1 MLFMFCRHSAERP
14 HTMLFAAARRTAIL
28 EQMWYNGI
36 QLQRKEQTM
45 ATGYVYDPIFLEHD
59 LRGHPENQRRLRQTL
74 GVLEQRGMLERL
86 AHIPAVPITQ
96 DQLERVHDRRYIEQV
111 RRVAERGGGHLDMD
125 TYVRPASY
133 DAALMAAGGL
143 VEATRAILD
152 DELDNAFAL
161 VRPPG
166 HHALRARGMGFCLFN
181 NVAAAARY
189 ALAEHGL
196 NRVLIVD
203 FDVHH
208 GNGTQDEFETDPEV
222 MYISTHQ
229 YPHYPGT
236 GYWNE
241 TGSGAGNGSIINV
254 PLGGGVGDEGFA
266 RIFEEIVGPAAW
278 RFQPE
283 LILVSAG
290 YDAHWDDP
298 LAYMQLS
305 IGGYTAIA
313 QALKDLSEE
322 LCGGRVVF
330 TLEGGYHLEA
340 LAYSVLNTFGV
351 LVDGTGWRLVDPL
364 GPSPSREQPV
374 DEIVERVRKVHGLS
388 RG

>member
-1 MLFMFCRHSAERP
+1 
-14 HTMLFAAARRTAIL
+14 
-28 EQMWYNGI
+28 
-36 QLQRKEQTM
+36 M
-45 ATGYVYDPIFLEHD
+45 ATGYVYDPVYLEHD
-59 LRGHPENQRRLRQTL
+59 LRGHPENQQRLRQIL
-74 GVLEQRGMLERL
+74 SVLEKHGTLEL
-86 AHIPAVPITQ
+86 LTHVPAVPITS
-96 DQLERVHDRRYIEQV
+96 DRLARAHEPHYVEQV
-111 RRVAERGGGHLDMD
+111 RQVAQRGGGHLDAD
-125 TYVRPASY
+125 TYVRSASY

-143 VEATRAILD
+143 IEATRAVLD
-152 DELDNAFAL
+152 GELDNAFAL

-166 HHALRARGMGFCLFN
+166 HHALRGRGMGFCLFN
-181 NVAAAARY
+181 NVAIAAHY

-196 NRVLIVD
+196 DRVFIVD

-208 GNGTQDEFETDPEV
+208 GNGTQDEFEADPAV
-222 MYISTHQ
+222 MYVSTHQ
-229 YPHYPGT
+229 YPYYPGT

-241 TGSGAGNGSIINV
+241 TGRGDGEGSIINV
-254 PLGGGVGDEGFA
+254 PLGGGVGDQGFA
-266 RIFEEIVGPAAW
+266 RIFQEIVAPAAW

-305 IGGYTAIA
+305 IGGYADIA
-313 QALKDLSEE
+313 QALKDLADE

-351 LVDGTGWRLVDPL
+351 LLGDEAWQLVDPL
-364 GPSPSREQPV
+364 GPSPSRERSV
-374 DEIVERVRKVHGLS
+374 SDIIERVRQIHGLTH
-388 RG
+388 G

>member
-1 MLFMFCRHSAERP
+1 
-14 HTMLFAAARRTAIL
+14 
-28 EQMWYNGI
+28 
-36 QLQRKEQTM
+36 
-45 ATGYVYDPIFLEHD
+45 
-59 LRGHPENQRRLRQTL
+59 
-74 GVLEQRGMLERL
+74 
-86 AHIPAVPITQ
+86 
-96 DQLERVHDRRYIEQV
+96 
-111 RRVAERGGGHLDMD
+111 MD
-125 TYVRPASY
+125 TYVRSASY
-133 DAALMAAGGL
+133 EAALMAAGGL
-143 VEATRAILD
+143 VEATRSVLD
-152 DELDNAFAL
+152 GELDNAFAL

-181 NVAAAARY
+181 NVAIAARY
-189 ALAEHGL
+189 ALAEQELH
-196 NRVLIVD
+196 RVFIVD

-208 GNGTQDEFETDPEV
+208 GNGTQDEFDDDPAV
-222 MYISTHQ
+222 MYLSTHQ

-241 TGSGAGNGSIINV
+241 TGRGDGQGSIINV
-254 PLGGGVGDEGFA
+254 PLGGGVGDQGFA
-266 RIFEEIVGPAAW
+266 RIFEEIVTPAAW

-313 QALKDLSEE
+313 QALKDLAEE

-351 LVDGTGWRLVDPL
+351 LLDDREWELVDPL
-364 GPSPSREQPV
+364 GPSPSREQSV
-374 DEIVERVRKVHGLS
+374 DEIIERVRQVHGLT
-388 RG
+388 RR

>member
-1 MLFMFCRHSAERP
+1 
-14 HTMLFAAARRTAIL
+14 
-28 EQMWYNGI
+28 
-36 QLQRKEQTM
+36 M

-59 LRGHPENQRRLRQTL
+59 LRGHPENQQRLRQIL

-86 AHIPAVPITQ
+86 IHIPAVPITQ
-96 DQLERVHDRRYIEQV
+96 EGLERAHEPRYIEQV
-111 RRVAERGGGHLDMD
+111 QRLARQGGGHLDMD
-125 TYVRPASY
+125 TYVRSASY

-143 VEATRAILD
+143 VEATRAVLEG
-152 DELDNAFAL
+152 ELDNAFAL

-181 NVAAAARY
+181 NVAVAARY
-189 ALAEHGL
+189 ALAEQGL
-196 NRVLIVD
+196 DRVLIVD

-208 GNGTQDEFETDPEV
+208 GNGTQDEFEADPAV

-229 YPHYPGT
+229 YPYYPGT

-241 TGSGAGNGSIINV
+241 TGSGDGRGSIINV

-313 QALKDLSEE
+313 QSLKDLSEE

-351 LVDGTGWRLVDPL
+351 LLDGEGWQLVDPL

-374 DEIVERVRKVHGLS
+374 DEIIERVRKVHGLS

>member
-1 MLFMFCRHSAERP
+1 
-14 HTMLFAAARRTAIL
+14 
-28 EQMWYNGI
+28 
-36 QLQRKEQTM
+36 M
-45 ATGYVYDPIFLEHD
+45 ATGYVYDPVYLEHD
-59 LRGHPENQRRLRQTL
+59 LRGHPENQQRLRQIL
-74 GVLEQRGMLERL
+74 SVLEKHDTLRRL
-86 AHIPAVPITQ
+86 THIPAVPITRER
-96 DQLERVHDRRYIEQV
+96 LERAHEPHYIERVQ
-111 RRVAERGGGHLDMD
+111 RVAQRGGGHLDAD
-125 TYVRPASY
+125 TYVRSASY
-133 DAALMAAGGL
+133 NAALMAAGGL
-143 VEATRAILD
+143 VEATRAVLD
-152 DELDNAFAL
+152 GELDNAFAL

-166 HHALRARGMGFCLFN
+166 HHALRGRGMGFCLFN
-181 NVAAAARY
+181 NVAIAARY

-196 NRVLIVD
+196 DRVLIVD

-208 GNGTQDEFETDPEV
+208 GNGTQDEFEADPAV
-222 MYISTHQ
+222 MYVSTHQ
-229 YPHYPGT
+229 YPYYPGT

-241 TGSGAGNGSIINV
+241 TGSGDGEGSIINV
-254 PLGGGVGDEGFA
+254 PLGGGAGDESFA
-266 RIFEEIVGPAAW
+266 RIFQEILVPVAW

-305 IGGYTAIA
+305 IGGYATIA
-313 QALKDLSEE
+313 QALKDLAQE

-351 LVDGTGWRLVDPL
+351 LLGDETWQLVDPL
-364 GPSPSREQPV
+364 GPSPNQERPV
-374 DEIVERVRKVHGLS
+374 SDIVERVRQIHGLT